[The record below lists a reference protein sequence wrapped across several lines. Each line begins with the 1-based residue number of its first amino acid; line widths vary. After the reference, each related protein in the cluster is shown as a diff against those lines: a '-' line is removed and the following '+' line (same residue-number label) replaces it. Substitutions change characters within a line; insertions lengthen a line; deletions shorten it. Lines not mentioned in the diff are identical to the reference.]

1 VTHSGILTQPFVDLQ
16 KQLRPTTVIEV
27 GAYDADFSRL
37 MAELMPPENI
47 WAFEANPEVW
57 EQYRHGLSFHY
68 LNKAVSDVNGT
79 IPFQVQLDGLLAGN
93 NSIKRRAEDKAYC
106 YLPVESVTLDSMFA
120 EHQNVCL
127 WIDCEGANREV
138 LTGAKQVLANT
149 TSILIEVEEQ
159 EYWHDQ
165 WLASDVVEYLDSLGF
180 RLQDRDEQY
189 QGQYNCIFV
198 R

>member
-1 VTHSGILTQPFVDLQ
+1 MTYSGILTQPFVDLQ

-27 GAYDADFSRL
+27 GAHDADFSRL
-37 MAELMPPENI
+37 MTEQLAPENI
-47 WAFEANPEVW
+47 WAFEANPQVW
-57 EQYRHGLSFHY
+57 EQYRHGVSFHY
-68 LNKAVSDVNGT
+68 LNKVVSNVNGT
-79 IPFQVQLDGLLAGN
+79 VDFLVQQDAPTAGN
-93 NSIKRRAEDKAYC
+93 NSIKRRVEDKE
-106 YLPVESVTLDSMFA
+106 YLHIPVESVTLDSMFA

-127 WIDCEGANREV
+127 WIDCEGANKEV

-159 EYWHDQ
+159 KYWHDQ